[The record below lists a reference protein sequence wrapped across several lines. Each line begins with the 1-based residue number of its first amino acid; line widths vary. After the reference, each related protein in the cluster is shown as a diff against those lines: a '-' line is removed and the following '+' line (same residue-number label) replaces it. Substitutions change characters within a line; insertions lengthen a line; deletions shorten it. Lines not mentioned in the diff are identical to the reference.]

1 MNDKSEICES
11 KCEARRKGMFDLKK
25 YTNVKAI
32 KFLKEEQEIYSYQ
45 RPNELENSCFA
56 VGCIFKSFLAALV
69 GIAIY
74 EGRIQSIED
83 CVLDYFSHDENIEM
97 NWYKLKI
104 KHVLSK
110 TTGIK
115 WPGPQEPLPADIREV
130 MRLPFE
136 NEPGTFFQ
144 YKPDP
149 QISVYLL
156 EEVYGMEITKL
167 FQDKLVAYFRNH
179 TYEWNRE
186 DIQGMKV
193 SSELLC
199 EFGQLIMN
207 KGIIYGKRLFTEEY
221 YEQMVTAYSSG
232 GFPECSPY
240 GLSWWIGQQGQERF
254 IRACGFGG
262 QMLAIYP
269 AKKIVMSIFSDM
281 DRPHPENLQILSEA
295 FTMCE

>member
-1 MNDKSEICES
+1 MKI
-11 KCEARRKGMFDLKK
+11 
-25 YTNVKAI
+25 
-32 KFLKEEQEIYSYQ
+32 LKEEQEIFSYQ
-45 RPNELENSCFA
+45 RQNEVETSCFA

-74 EGRIQSIED
+74 EGKIHSIED
-83 CVLDYFSHDENIEM
+83 CVIDYVSHDDITEM

-115 WPGPQEPLPADIREV
+115 WPGPNEPLPTDMREV
-130 MRLPFE
+130 MKLPFE
-136 NEPGTFFQ
+136 NEPGLSFQ

-149 QISVYLL
+149 QIIVYLL

-167 FQDKLVAYFRNH
+167 FQDKMVSYFRNY
-179 TYEWNRE
+179 TFEWNRE

-199 EFGQLIMN
+199 EFGQLIIN
-207 KGIIYGKRLFTEEY
+207 KGIIYGKRLFTEVF
-221 YEQMVTAYSSG
+221 YEQMIIAYSTG

-240 GLSWWIGQQGQERF
+240 GLSWWIGQDGEERF

-262 QMLAIYP
+262 QMLAIFP
-269 AKKIVMSIFSDM
+269 AKNMVISILSDM
-281 DRPHPENLQILSEA
+281 DRPHPENLQLLLEA
-295 FTMCE
+295 SMM